1 MVKAFNLE
9 VDTVIRGK
17 WYGKEFKVLGPLG
30 RGGTASIFLVKEIST
45 GKRFALKIS
54 KDMVNIEEEYEV
66 LSRLNGFD
74 YVPSVYYRDDCILDN
89 TLYFFLVISYFRGKN
104 LAEVCREGNL
114 PLKTVLQVVMIACNI
129 CNELNA
135 LNIYYCDLKPENLM
149 FDVNTCCLYL
159 IDFGGTAGKG
169 ESIAHFTPCFDRAS
183 WGKGERTADEN
194 YQIFG
199 LSMLLILLLL
209 NRQIDRD
216 KDYSKLLNLVQN
228 SHLSKKLKKVIIEG
242 LEQKYNGLQEFNRGL
257 EEVLIEAVSE
267 RECKNK
273 KIGLVIDFIFFL
285 SLTFLTLVIV
295 ALIY

>member
-1 MVKAFNLE
+1 
-9 VDTVIRGK
+9 
-17 WYGKEFKVLGPLG
+17 
-30 RGGTASIFLVKEIST
+30 
-45 GKRFALKIS
+45 
-54 KDMVNIEEEYEV
+54 
-66 LSRLNGFD
+66 
-74 YVPSVYYRDDCILDN
+74 
-89 TLYFFLVISYFRGKN
+89 
-104 LAEVCREGNL
+104 
-114 PLKTVLQVVMIACNI
+114 
-129 CNELNA
+129 
-135 LNIYYCDLKPENLM
+135 
-149 FDVNTCCLYL
+149 
-159 IDFGGTAGKG
+159 
-169 ESIAHFTPCFDRAS
+169 
-183 WGKGERTADEN
+183 
-194 YQIFG
+194 
-199 LSMLLILLLL
+199 MLLILLLL